1 MNDTLCNDTTEL
13 SVIEFHNILSAA
25 FFVPAL
31 KPQESRKSL
40 KPQEVL
46 EQIRNDNFYVAMPP
60 HHLWNSIGWDQKLTS
75 ER

>member
-1 MNDTLCNDTTEL
+1 MFEVALNLL
-13 SVIEFHNILSAA
+13 FV
-25 FFVPAL
+25 VPAL

-46 EQIRNDNFYVAMPP
+46 EQIRKDNFYVAMPP
-60 HHLWNSIGWDQKLTS
+60 RHLWKSIGWDQKLTS